1 MTTPYCKGYEA
12 GLRGDRYANPYTN
25 ESQYSE
31 WDAGYSAGEIER
43 KVGDSDRT
51 PIAISDQIS

>member
-1 MTTPYCKGYEA
+1 MTAAYRKGYEA
-12 GLRGDRYANPYTN
+12 GLRGDRYVNPYTN

-43 KVGDSDRT
+43 KVGAGS
-51 PIAISDQIS
+51 

>member
-1 MTTPYCKGYEA
+1 MTTDCRKGYEA

-25 ESQYSE
+25 ERQYSE

-43 KVGDSDRT
+43 KVCDSDRS
-51 PIAISDQIS
+51 PVAISE

>member
-1 MTTPYCKGYEA
+1 MTAAYRKGYEA
-12 GLRGDRYANPYTN
+12 GLRGDRYVNPYTN

-43 KVGDSDRT
+43 KVSAGS
-51 PIAISDQIS
+51 